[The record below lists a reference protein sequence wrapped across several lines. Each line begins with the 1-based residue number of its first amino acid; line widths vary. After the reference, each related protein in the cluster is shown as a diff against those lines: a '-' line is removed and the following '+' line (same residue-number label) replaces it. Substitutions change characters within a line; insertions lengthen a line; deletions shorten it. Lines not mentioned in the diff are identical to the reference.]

1 MRNGKYIGVIKIE
14 KDEYI
19 CEGEFV
25 EGIKNGDWFIKFP
38 NGKIHAI
45 LKYNYDLPAGQWT
58 YFYPNNRVKGYE
70 NFENGIISGEVTV
83 YRDNGDLLKKLEYKN
98 GLVDG
103 EMIIYSKNKVLDSI
117 VNFSMGKLDGKIA
130 IYSNNNILQLDGKYK
145 NDKRESLWRL
155 YYNDGNLKMVVA
167 YNHGLKN
174 GRMIV
179 YNKKGQIVQSTIYK
193 WNNEVDIKG
202 NIIEKAD
209 NKSDTKSFEPTY
221 PNKSILESKNVRF
234 SFFSISHFNA
244 SGILP
249 ATFHSKEN
257 PFIFNILAVFNNVS
271 SPFQCVVHPI
281 VRS

>member
-1 MRNGKYIGVIKIE
+1 MRYSKKIKYLIMMLIFISFSYSIEFDISEKQVKDGIVYRRGEKNSFTGVFIGENIREEYKKGVRNGKYIGVIKIE

-98 GLVDG
+98 GLVNG

-155 YYNDGNLKMVVA
+155 YYNDGNLK
-167 YNHGLKN
+167 
-174 GRMIV
+174 
-179 YNKKGQIVQSTIYK
+179 
-193 WNNEVDIKG
+193 
-202 NIIEKAD
+202 
-209 NKSDTKSFEPTY
+209 
-221 PNKSILESKNVRF
+221 ILVM
-234 SFFSISHFNA
+234 
-244 SGILP
+244 
-249 ATFHSKEN
+249 T
-257 PFIFNILAVFNNVS
+257 
-271 SPFQCVVHPI
+271 
-281 VRS
+281 